1 MNVLHRIVMTKTTVL
16 SLPKLRLDLTCLS
29 ITQYTFIGN
38 SFDMQSNSFLKRYQ
52 KSIKVIVSY
61 GFVILFLYAAF
72 SKLLDFETFT
82 VQLAQSPLLSAYAGI
97 IAWAVPGLEILI
109 ALFLTIPKFR
119 LPALYASFT
128 LMVMFTAYIYIIL
141 NFSDFVPCSCG
152 GVLEKL
158 SWTQHLIL
166 NVVFIILA
174 GVVVFLFLQEKPKKT
189 LLVLAILAIIGISIV
204 ALLFAFSEKK
214 MHRNNAFQRRYPH
227 HPANEFHKL
236 DLGFN
241 SYYYGG
247 ITQDSLYLGNA
258 SAPMHLLALDLDLL
272 DTIHRVLTISNPDLA
287 FRYLQTLVDS
297 TTVYSMDGTV
307 PVIFQGDL
315 ANLNCL
321 QQPFKIPQFI
331 KAVPIEGNA
340 FVFRAFDAQTG
351 GNIIGQFSL
360 DTETKIE
367 YYPNILQ
374 AKGDAFFDTDGILLY
389 NKQLQKTLYVYFYRN
404 EYDVANR
411 DFSLDYRG
419 RTIDTISVAQLDVR
433 TIETKNEKKLGK
445 NPIRVN
451 LQAATYGK
459 YLLIQSDRLGKY
471 ESEKMLKGASII
483 DVYNLQSKTYDFSFY
498 LYHPG
503 LEKLKEFR
511 VDGLTLYA
519 LVDHYLIEY
528 LLDKNIFNIDSKI

>member
-1 MNVLHRIVMTKTTVL
+1 MKFN
-16 SLPKLRLDLTCLS
+16 
-29 ITQYTFIGN
+29 TQYRKLTINIISLLFIV
-38 SFDMQSNSFLKRYQ
+38 L
-52 KSIKVIVSY
+52 
-61 GFVILFLYAAF
+61 FVYAAV
-72 SKLLDFETFT
+72 SKLLDYETFT
-82 VQLAQSPLLSAYAGI
+82 VQLAQSPLLSAYAGV
-97 IAWAVPGLEILI
+97 IAWLVPGIEVAISILL
-109 ALFLTIPKFR
+109 LFERFR
-119 LPALYASFT
+119 TLALYAAFT

-158 SWTQHLIL
+158 SWTQHLIFNL
-166 NVVFIILA
+166 VFIILA
-174 GVVVFLFLQEKPKKT
+174 GVAVFSTARWNIKKT
-189 LLVLAILAIIGISIV
+189 LLLHATLAFFGV
-204 ALLFAFSEKK
+204 AAVTLLFAFSEKK
-214 MHRNNAFQRRYPH
+214 MHRNNAFQRRFPH
-227 HPANEFHKL
+227 HPANEIHKL
-236 DLGFN
+236 DLEFN
-241 SYYYGG
+241 SYYFGG
-247 ITQDSLYLGNA
+247 FNQDSLYLGNA
-258 SAPMHLLALDLDLL
+258 SAPMHLLALDRDRL

-297 TTVYSMDGTV
+297 TAVYCMDGTV
-307 PVIFQGDL
+307 PVIFQADL
-315 ANLNCL
+315 TNLNGM

-331 KAVPIEGNA
+331 KAEPIEGNS

-374 AKGDAFFDTDGILLY
+374 AKGDVFFDTDGILLY
-389 NKQLQKTLYVYFYRN
+389 NKQLQKALYVYFYRN
-404 EYDVANR
+404 EYDIANH
-411 DFSLDYRG
+411 DFSLEYRG

-433 TIETKNEKKLGK
+433 TIEAKNERKLGK

-451 LQAATYGK
+451 LQAATFGK
-459 YLLIQSDRLGKY
+459 YLFIQSERLGKY

-503 LEKLKEFR
+503 LEKIKEFR

-528 LLDKNIFNIDSKI
+528 HLDKTLFKIDSKI